1 MTRSRYGV
9 ILVASVGAA
18 ALALTSCSSSTTS
31 SESTSAAAAATSAAA
46 AASSAAPAASSAA
59 ASAAGS
65 AAASAAGSAA
75 ASGGVPSWCGPDPIT
90 LGFADGFG
98 GNSWRLVTTASGKD
112 EAAKCPSVK
121 DLIYTDGQGDLQK
134 SISDIQ
140 GMVAKGVNALVVF
153 PDASEAILPTLKE
166 AFDAGVVTV
175 PYRVFPGGKDG
186 VDYTKFIAL
195 DAANDGHNYADF
207 FKKALPDGGNILVLS
222 GPKGNSQGTLMAE
235 ELRKELGADGKYKF
249 IGESPFEVTNW
260 DPALSQKVLTA
271 AIAKYPQIDGIAS
284 DFGPSL
290 VGALPEFTKAG
301 KKIPVLA
308 TSDGNVLG
316 CLWEDQKAAGNEF
329 PMFTVQTG
337 NDHARTAI
345 DYAVA
350 VATKGTVPTTT
361 AHQHQI
367 FEDSLDPSKPV
378 QCRKDLPGD
387 IYLSAQLSAEDQA
400 ALMK

>member
-1 MTRSRYGV
+1 MTRSRTRVIFAATVGV
-9 ILVASVGAA
+9 A
-18 ALALTSCSSSTTS
+18 ALALAACGGSSTS
-31 SESTSAAAAATSAAA
+31 SESTSAAA

-59 ASAAGS
+59 PAASSAAPAASS
-65 AAASAAGSAA
+65 AAPA
-75 ASGGVPSWCGPDPIT
+75 ASGGVPAWCGPNSIK

-112 EAAKCPSVK
+112 EAAKCPSVSE
-121 DLIYTDGQGDLQK
+121 LIYTDGQGDLQK

-140 GMVAKGVNALVVF
+140 GMVAKGVNAVVVF

-166 AFDAGVVTV
+166 AFDAGVITV

-195 DAANDGHNYADF
+195 DAANDGHNYADY
-207 FKKALPDGGNILVLS
+207 FKKTLPNGGNILVLS

-235 ELRKELGADGKYKF
+235 ELRKELGTDGKYKF
-249 IGESPFEVTNW
+249 IGEAPFEVTNW

-316 CLWEDQKAAGNEF
+316 CFWQDQKAAGNEF
-329 PMFTVQTG
+329 PMMTVQTG

-350 VATKGTVPTTT
+350 VATGGTVPTAT

-367 FEDSLDPSKPV
+367 FEDSTDTTKPV

-387 IYLSAQLSAEDQA
+387 IYLSAQLPAEAQA

>member
-1 MTRSRYGV
+1 MADSG
-9 ILVASVGAA
+9 
-18 ALALTSCSSSTTS
+18 
-31 SESTSAAAAATSAAA
+31 
-46 AASSAAPAASSAA
+46 
-59 ASAAGS
+59 ASAE
-65 AAASAAGSAA
+65 AA
-75 ASGGVPSWCGPDPIT
+75 GVPSWCGPNEIT

-98 GNSWRLVTTASGKD
+98 GNSWRLVTTESGKQ

-121 DLIYTDGQGDLQK
+121 ELLYTDGQGDLQK

-140 GMVAKGVNALVVF
+140 GLVAKGVNALVVF

-166 AFDAGVVTV
+166 AYDAGVVTV
-175 PYRVFPGGKDG
+175 PYRVYPGGQDG
-186 VDYTKFIAL
+186 VDYTKYIAL
-195 DAANDGHNYADF
+195 DAKNDGHNYAEW
-207 FKKALPDGGNILVLS
+207 FKKVLPDGGNILILS
-222 GPKGNSQGTLMAE
+222 GPKGNSQGTDMAT
-235 ELRKELGADGKYKF
+235 ELRKELGDTGKYTF
-249 IGESPFEVTNW
+249 IGEDPFEVTNW
-260 DPALSQKVLTA
+260 DPALSQQVLTA

-301 KKIPVLA
+301 KPIPALA

-316 CLWEDQKAAGNEF
+316 CFWEDQKAAGNEF
-329 PMFTVQTG
+329 PMMTVQTG

-350 VATKGTVPTTT
+350 VATGGEVPTTT
-361 AHQHQI
+361 AHQHQL
-367 FEDSLDPSKPV
+367 FEDSTDASMPV

-400 ALMK
+400 ALMQ

>member
-1 MTRSRYGV
+1 MTRSRNRV
-9 ILVASVGAA
+9 ILIAGVGAA
-18 ALALTSCSSSTTS
+18 ALALAACSSSSGGGTAS
-31 SESTSAAAAATSAAA
+31 SSAAPAATSAAA
-46 AASSAAPAASSAA
+46 SAPAASASAPA
-59 ASAAGS
+59 ASGS
-65 AAASAAGSAA
+65 AAAAGT
-75 ASGGVPSWCGPDPIT
+75 PSWCGPNAIT

-195 DAANDGHNYADF
+195 DAANDGHNYAEF

-222 GPKGNSQGTLMAE
+222 GPKGNSQGTLMAQ
-235 ELRKELGADGKYKF
+235 ELRKELGADGKYTF
-249 IGESPFEVTNW
+249 IGEDPFEVTNW

-316 CLWEDQKAAGNEF
+316 CFWEDQKAAGNEF
-329 PMFTVQTG
+329 PMMTVQTG

-350 VATKGTVPTTT
+350 VATGGQVPTAT

>member
-1 MTRSRYGV
+1 MTRSRNRV
-9 ILVASVGAA
+9 ILVATVGVA
-18 ALALTSCSSSTTS
+18 ALALSACGGSSTS
-31 SESTSAAAAATSAAA
+31 SESTSAAAE
-46 AASSAAPAASSAA
+46 ASSAAPAASSAA
-59 ASAAGS
+59 PEATTEAAGD
-65 AAASAAGSAA
+65 
-75 ASGGVPSWCGPDPIT
+75 VPAWCGPNEIT

-98 GNSWRLVTTASGKD
+98 GNSWRLVTTESGKD

-121 DLIYTDGQGDLQK
+121 ELIYTDGQGDLQK

-175 PYRVFPGGKDG
+175 PYRVFPGGADG
-186 VDYTKFIAL
+186 VDYTKYVAL
-195 DAANDGHNYADF
+195 DAANDGHNYAEWI
-207 FKKALPDGGNILVLS
+207 KKALPDGGTVLVLS

-235 ELRKELGADGKYKF
+235 QLRTELGAEGDKYSF
-249 IGESPFEVTNW
+249 IGEEPFEVTNW
-260 DPALSQKVLTA
+260 DPALSQQVLTA
-271 AIAKYPQIDGIAS
+271 AIAKYPQIDAIAS

-301 KKIPVLA
+301 KKIPALA

-316 CLWEDQKAAGNEF
+316 CFWEDQKAAGNEF
-329 PMFTVQTG
+329 PMMTVATG

-350 VATKGTVPTTT
+350 VATGGEVPATA
-361 AHQHQI
+361 AHQHAL
-367 FEDSLDPSKPV
+367 FEDSLDPGMPV
-378 QCRKDLPGD
+378 QCERDLPGD
-387 IYLSAQLSAEDQA
+387 IYLSAELSGEAQA

>member
-1 MTRSRYGV
+1 MTRSRTRVIFAATVGV
-9 ILVASVGAA
+9 A
-18 ALALTSCSSSTTS
+18 ALALAACGGSSTS
-31 SESTSAAAAATSAAA
+31 SESTTAAA

-59 ASAAGS
+59 PAASSAAPAASS
-65 AAASAAGSAA
+65 AAPA
-75 ASGGVPSWCGPDPIT
+75 ASGGVPAWCGPNPIK

-112 EAAKCPSVK
+112 EAAKCPSVSE
-121 DLIYTDGQGDLQK
+121 LIYTDGQGDLQK

-140 GMVAKGVNALVVF
+140 GMVAKGVNAVVVF

-166 AFDAGVVTV
+166 AFDAGVITV

-195 DAANDGHNYADF
+195 DAANDGHNYADY
-207 FKKALPDGGNILVLS
+207 FKKTLPNGGNILVLS

-235 ELRKELGADGKYKF
+235 ELRKELGTDGKYKF
-249 IGESPFEVTNW
+249 IGEAPFEVTNW

-316 CLWEDQKAAGNEF
+316 CFWQDQKAAGNEF
-329 PMFTVQTG
+329 PMMTVQTG

-350 VATKGTVPTTT
+350 VATGGTVPTAT

-367 FEDSLDPSKPV
+367 FEDSTDPSKPV

-387 IYLSAQLSAEDQA
+387 IYLSAQLSADAQA

>member
-1 MTRSRYGV
+1 MTRSRTRVIFAATVGV
-9 ILVASVGAA
+9 A
-18 ALALTSCSSSTTS
+18 ALALAACGGSSTS
-31 SESTSAAAAATSAAA
+31 SESTSAAA

-59 ASAAGS
+59 PAASSAAPAASS
-65 AAASAAGSAA
+65 AAPA
-75 ASGGVPSWCGPDPIT
+75 ASGGVPAWCGPNSIK

-112 EAAKCPSVK
+112 EAAKCPSVSE
-121 DLIYTDGQGDLQK
+121 LIYTDGQGDLQK

-140 GMVAKGVNALVVF
+140 GMVAKGVNAVVVF

-166 AFDAGVVTV
+166 AFDAGVITV

-195 DAANDGHNYADF
+195 DAANDGHNYADY
-207 FKKALPDGGNILVLS
+207 FKKTLPNGGNILVLS

-235 ELRKELGADGKYKF
+235 ELRKELGTDGKYKF
-249 IGESPFEVTNW
+249 IGEAPFEVTNW

-308 TSDGNVLG
+308 SSAASGRTRRLLATSS
-316 CLWEDQKAAGNEF
+316 
-329 PMFTVQTG
+329 
-337 NDHARTAI
+337 R
-345 DYAVA
+345 
-350 VATKGTVPTTT
+350 
-361 AHQHQI
+361 
-367 FEDSLDPSKPV
+367 
-378 QCRKDLPGD
+378 
-387 IYLSAQLSAEDQA
+387 
-400 ALMK
+400 

>member
-1 MTRSRYGV
+1 MKRNRV
-9 ILVASVGAA
+9 ILVAGAGVA
-18 ALALTSCSSSTTS
+18 ALTLAACGGSSTST
-31 SESTSAAAAATSAAA
+31 EST
-46 AASSAAPAASSAA
+46 AAPAASEAAPA
-59 ASAAGS
+59 ASEAAP
-65 AAASAAGSAA
+65 ASD
-75 ASGGVPSWCGPDPIT
+75 VPAWCGPNEIT

-98 GNSWRLVTTASGKD
+98 GNSWRLVTTESGRR
-112 EAAKCPSVK
+112 EAALCPSVK
-121 DLIYTDGQGDLQK
+121 ELIYTDGQGDLQK

-140 GMVAKGVNALVVF
+140 GMVAKGVNAVVVF

-175 PYRVFPGGKDG
+175 PYRVFPAGKDG
-186 VDYTKFIAL
+186 VDYTKYVGL
-195 DAANDGHNYADF
+195 DPEADGNNYAEF
-207 FKKALPDGGNILVLS
+207 FKKALPDGGNILILS
-222 GPKGNSQGTLMAE
+222 GPKGNSQGTNMSNALQAN
-235 ELRKELGADGKYKF
+235 LNKEGGKYKF
-249 IGESPFEVTNW
+249 IGELPFEVTNW
-260 DPALSQKVLTA
+260 DPALAQKVLTA

-316 CLWEDQKAAGNEF
+316 CFWTEQKAAGNEF
-329 PMFTVQTG
+329 PMLTIQTG

-350 VATKGTVPTTT
+350 VATGGQVPATPMHV
-361 AHQHQI
+361 HQV
-367 FEDSLDPSKPV
+367 FEDSLDPAKPV
-378 QCRKDLPGD
+378 QCRTDLPGD
-387 IYLSAQLSAEDQA
+387 VYLSALLSGDDQA

>member
-1 MTRSRYGV
+1 MTRSRNRV
-9 ILVASVGAA
+9 ILVASVGVA
-18 ALALTSCSSSTTS
+18 ALALAACSSSSTS
-31 SESTSAAAAATSAAA
+31 SESSAAPASEAA
-46 AASSAAPAASSAA
+46 AASSAPASAA
-59 ASAAGS
+59 ASAAAS
-65 AAASAAGSAA
+65 EAAS
-75 ASGGVPSWCGPDPIT
+75 GVPSWCGPNEIT

-98 GNSWRLVTTASGKD
+98 GNSWRLVTTESGKQ
-112 EAAKCPSVK
+112 EAALCPSVK

-175 PYRVFPGGKDG
+175 PYRVFPGGTDG

-195 DAANDGHNYADF
+195 DAANDGHNYAEW

-222 GPKGNSQGTLMAE
+222 GPKGNSQGTLMSE
-235 ELRKELGADGKYKF
+235 ELRKELGAEGDKYKF
-249 IGESPFEVTNW
+249 IGEEPFEVTNW
-260 DPALSQKVLTA
+260 DPALSQQVLTA

-301 KKIPVLA
+301 KKIPALA

-316 CLWEDQKAAGNEF
+316 CFWTDQKAAGNEF
-329 PMFTVQTG
+329 PMMTVQTG

-350 VATKGTVPTTT
+350 VATGGTVPEAT
-361 AHQHQI
+361 AHQHKL
-367 FEDSLDPSKPV
+367 FEDSLDAAMPV
-378 QCRKDLPGD
+378 QCRSDLPGD
-387 IYLSAQLSAEDQA
+387 IYLSAQLSGEDQA

>member
-1 MTRSRYGV
+1 MTRSRNRVIFVATVGV
-9 ILVASVGAA
+9 A
-18 ALALTSCSSSTTS
+18 ALALAACGGSSTS
-31 SESTSAAAAATSAAA
+31 SESSAAASE
-46 AASSAAPAASSAA
+46 AAPAASEAAPAASEAAPAA
-59 ASAAGS
+59 AD
-65 AAASAAGSAA
+65 
-75 ASGGVPSWCGPDPIT
+75 VPSWCGPNPIT

-98 GNSWRLVTTASGKD
+98 GNSWRLVTTESGKQ
-112 EAAKCPSVK
+112 EAALCPSVTE
-121 DLIYTDGQGDLQK
+121 LIYTDGQGDLQK

-175 PYRVFPGGKDG
+175 PYRVFPGGADG
-186 VDYTKFIAL
+186 VDYTKYVGL
-195 DAANDGHNYADF
+195 DPAADGNNYAEF
-207 FKKALPDGGNILVLS
+207 FKKALPDGGNILILS
-222 GPKGNSQGTLMAE
+222 GPKGNSQGTNMSEALQANLAAE
-235 ELRKELGADGKYKF
+235 GDKYTF
-249 IGESPFEVTNW
+249 IGELPFEVTNW
-260 DPALSQKVLTA
+260 DPALSQQVLTA

-301 KKIPVLA
+301 KPIPALA

-316 CLWEDQKAAGNEF
+316 CFWQEQEAAGDGF
-329 PMFTVQTG
+329 PMLTIQTG

-350 VATKGTVPTTT
+350 VATGGAVPAVTDHV
-361 AHQHQI
+361 HQV

-378 QCRKDLPGD
+378 QCRDDLPGD
-387 IYLSAQLSAEDQA
+387 VYLSAQLSGDDQA

>member
-1 MTRSRYGV
+1 MKRNRIIFT
-9 ILVASVGAA
+9 AGAA
-18 ALALTSCSSSTTS
+18 VFALVLTACGGSSDSGTAA
-31 SESTSAAAAATSAAA
+31 EAPSAEA
-46 AASSAAPAASSAA
+46 AASEAAPAEAASSAA
-59 ASAAGS
+59 A
-65 AAASAAGSAA
+65 ASD
-75 ASGGVPSWCGPDPIT
+75 VPSWCGPNEIT

-98 GNSWRLVTTASGKD
+98 GNSWRLVTTESGRQ
-112 EAAKCPSVK
+112 EAALCPSVK
-121 DLIYTDGQGDLQK
+121 ELIYTDGQGDLQK

-175 PYRVFPGGKDG
+175 PYRVFPGGADG
-186 VDYTKFIAL
+186 TDYTKYVAL
-195 DAANDGHNYADF
+195 DPEADGNNYAEF

-222 GPKGNSQGTLMAE
+222 GPKGNSQGTNMSNALQAN
-235 ELRKELGADGKYKF
+235 LNKEGGKYKF
-249 IGESPFEVTNW
+249 IGEQPFEVTNW
-260 DPALSQKVLTA
+260 DPALAQQVLTA

-316 CLWEDQKAAGNEF
+316 CFWTDQKAAGNEF
-329 PMFTVQTG
+329 PMLTIQTG

-350 VATKGTVPTTT
+350 VATGGQVPATPMHV
-361 AHQHQI
+361 HQV
-367 FEDSLDPSKPV
+367 FEDTLDPSKPV

-387 IYLSAQLSAEDQA
+387 IYLSALLSGDDQA

>member
-1 MTRSRYGV
+1 MTRSRTRV
-9 ILVASVGAA
+9 ILAATVGVA
-18 ALALTSCSSSTTS
+18 ALALAACGGSSTS
-31 SESTSAAAAATSAAA
+31 SESTTAAA

-59 ASAAGS
+59 PAASSAAPAASS
-65 AAASAAGSAA
+65 AAPA
-75 ASGGVPSWCGPDPIT
+75 ASGGVPAWCGPNPIK

-112 EAAKCPSVK
+112 EAAKCPSVSE
-121 DLIYTDGQGDLQK
+121 LIYTDGQGDLQK

-140 GMVAKGVNALVVF
+140 GMVAKGVNAVVVF

-166 AFDAGVVTV
+166 AFDAGVITV

-195 DAANDGHNYADF
+195 DAANDGHNYADY
-207 FKKALPDGGNILVLS
+207 FKKTLPNGGNILVLS

-235 ELRKELGADGKYKF
+235 ELRKELGTDGKYKF
-249 IGESPFEVTNW
+249 IGEAPFEVTNW

-316 CLWEDQKAAGNEF
+316 CFWQDQKAAGNEF
-329 PMFTVQTG
+329 PMMTVQTG

-350 VATKGTVPTTT
+350 VATGGTVPTAT

-367 FEDSLDPSKPV
+367 FEDSTDASKPV

-387 IYLSAQLSAEDQA
+387 IYLSAQLSADAQA